1 MRVKLA
7 TGAAAGALLLAYILR
22 LRAQLAVARAD
33 AAKAVRLR
41 LEERAGRTAAERRLA
56 QKTPDAAT
64 TGTRFAPIGRLESCY
79 TERRGTPRQG
89 QLAPAARARLKLDA
103 SVVTPAAALEGL
115 AAFSHVWLLYEF
127 HQNTNAAKTPQRMV
141 RAKVHP
147 PGLDGGRCGLFA
159 TRTPHRPCPI
169 GLSVARL
176 LEVRGDTLLLGG
188 ADVVDGTPVLDVK
201 PYLRHDIQ
209 PDARVPAWC
218 ERRDDA
224 SRLTDVQFAPA
235 AEASLRAALPAL
247 DFYAEWDDL
256 AAALRQTLL
265 LDIRSVHQ
273 GRGQSLDSQR
283 YSCRFDALRLEFTHH
298 ATHVEV
304 TACTLEP

>member
-7 TGAAAGALLLAYILR
+7 TAAAAGAVLLAYILR

-64 TGTRFAPIGRLESCY
+64 AGTRFAPIGRLESCY
-79 TERRGTPRQG
+79 AERRGTPRQG

-176 LEVRGDTLLLGG
+176 LEVRGDTLILGG

-201 PYLRHDIQ
+201 LPSPRH
-209 PDARVPAWC
+209 PARRARARVV

-235 AEASLRAALPAL
+235 AEASLRRAARPRLL
-247 DFYAEWDDL
+247 RRVGRSRGG
-256 AAALRQTLL
+256 AAADAPPRHSLRPPGAA
-265 LDIRSVHQ
+265 SPP
-273 GRGQSLDSQR
+273 
-283 YSCRFDALRLEFTHH
+283 
-298 ATHVEV
+298 
-304 TACTLEP
+304 TARRTPPL